1 MSSSQSFTHSFPRGR
16 RSFMSL
22 VASLTG
28 AMALDGRFGR
38 AFAQAPA
45 RPAEQ
50 FDMAWLDQLKGQH
63 KLAFDY
69 GSHDLSNDAR
79 PLRYVRN
86 YLDPCRDVFA
96 LESPMVNTTV
106 GISRPA
112 FPINASDAIWQKYK
126 LGERWKIVDP
136 MTKQPA
142 VRNIYLS
149 DGDTSVQALQARGT
163 VFWQCNVALGQIVQE
178 LSQATNLPAPAVRAE
193 LVAGFVPGV
202 RLMPSHIFAIGLVQE
217 KGFAYVKP

>member
-1 MSSSQSFTHSFPRGR
+1 MTSSHGR
-16 RSFMSL
+16 RSFISVL
-22 VASLTG
+22 GSLTG
-28 AMALDGRFGR
+28 MMAFDGRFGR

-45 RPAEQ
+45 RPAVQ

-63 KLAFDY
+63 KQAFDY
-69 GSHDLSNDAR
+69 GSFDLSVDGR
-79 PLRYVRN
+79 PLRFVQN
-86 YLDPCRDVFA
+86 YLDPHRDVFK
-96 LESPMVNTTV
+96 LESPAVNTVV

-149 DGDTSVQALQARGT
+149 GGEASITALQARGT
-163 VFWQCNVALGQIVQE
+163 VFWQCNVALGGIVQE
-178 LSQATNLPAPAVRAE
+178 LSQATGTPAPEVRAE
-193 LVAGFVPGV
+193 LIAGFVPGV
-202 RLMPSHIFAIGLVQE
+202 RLMPSHVLAIGLAQE
-217 KGFAYVKP
+217 KGFTYMKP